1 MQLGS
6 LLDAGRLVVMVDLDY
21 QSPNRE
27 ELAEFFAVP
36 LHAYGMNATDDEI
49 HHEALVYE
57 QGRSY
62 GAKDNDRW
70 VAGAGAFSLELT
82 VPGSAQ
88 VAAAGITM
96 IGVAPTHRR
105 RGILTTLIRQLHEDA
120 MQRGEFLAVLTA
132 SEASIYRRFGYG
144 VAAESARL
152 RVPTDAIEFDPPLEV
167 TGTFRLVE
175 PHVVTTELAEVF
187 DRYRRNRS
195 GHFARPDTWWAKVRH
210 DPRSGREHGTQLFA
224 VIHRDA
230 SGSPD
235 GYATWRVRVHT
246 SDARIATNTV
256 AIVELVGLS
265 ADIELALW
273 QFLAQ
278 IDLATTLTWD
288 IAPVDV
294 PLRWRLPE
302 PRRMHITRRTDWMW
316 ARLLDVPQALAART
330 YAVPGT
336 LVIAVDDPR
345 IPTCG
350 GVFRLVVDASGI
362 AECTRVNTENREDAV
377 DLQMA
382 VAELSSIYFGG
393 VAPSMLAAAGRITT
407 ETPAALAL
415 ADTMFVTQ
423 PAPHCP
429 IEF

>member
-1 MQLGS
+1 MRLGYRA
-6 LLDAGRLVVMVDLDY
+6 DAGRLVAMADLDY
-21 QSPNRE
+21 RSPTRD
-27 ELAEFFAVP
+27 ELADFFAVS

-62 GAKDNDRW
+62 GAQDNDRW
-70 VAGAGAFSLELT
+70 VAGAGAFSLEVT
-82 VPGSAQ
+82 VPGGVQ

-120 MQRGEFLAVLTA
+120 ILRGEFLAVLTA

-152 RVPTDAIEFDPPLEV
+152 EVPTDAIEYDPPLD
-167 TGTFRLVE
+167 TGGSFRLVD
-175 PHVVTTELAEVF
+175 PHVDTTELAELY
-187 DRYRRNRS
+187 DRFRRIRV

-224 VIHRDA
+224 VIHTDEM
-230 SGSPD
+230 GTPD
-235 GYATWRVRVHT
+235 GYATWRIRVHT
-246 SDARIATNTV
+246 SDARVATNTA
-256 AIVELVGLS
+256 AIIELIGLS
-265 ADIELALW
+265 ADVELALW
-273 QFLAQ
+273 HFLAK
-278 IDLATTLTWD
+278 IDLVTTLVWD
-288 IAPVDV
+288 IAPIDV

-316 ARLLDVPQALAART
+316 ARLLDVPGALAART

-336 LVIAVDDPR
+336 IVIAVDDPR
-345 IPTCG
+345 LPACG
-350 GVFRLVVDASGI
+350 GVFRLSVNASGT
-362 AECTRVNTENREDAV
+362 AGCTRLD
-377 DLQMA
+377 
-382 VAELSSIYFGG
+382 VAEGENTADLRMNMADLSSIYFGG

-407 ETPAALAL
+407 ESPAAIAL
-415 ADTMFVTQ
+415 ADAIFVSQ